1 LKEVLEEKIRSSNEA
16 VTFADVID
24 HWSAES
30 IHVFSKLGVVNG
42 YEDGTFKPDAP
53 ITRGEFAAIVAK
65 TFNIGTGEL
74 KAAQFNDINES
85 WAKGAILALAS
96 NGIINGYE
104 DGTFHPEANITRAE
118 MIAMIAM
125 IARIINLTTVQGT
138 SSTAFTDIGDS
149 WNKDQIESAAKAGII
164 NGAGEGS
171 FAPDKNST
179 RAEALTV
186 LLRSLKLNPEIASLI
201 DSLK

>member
-1 LKEVLEEKIRSSNEA
+1 M
-16 VTFADVID
+16 
-24 HWSAES
+24 
-30 IHVFSKLGVVNG
+30 FSKLGVVNG
-42 YEDGTFKPDAP
+42 YEDGTFKPDAQ

-74 KAAQFNDINES
+74 KTAQFRDINGS
-85 WAKGAILALAS
+85 WAKEAVLALAS

-118 MIAMIAM
+118 MVAI
-125 IARIINLTTVQGT
+125 IARIMNLTTVQGT
-138 SSTAFTDIGDS
+138 SSTVFTDLGDS
-149 WNKDQIESAAKAGII
+149 WNKDQIEAAAKAGII
-164 NGAGEGS
+164 NGVGEGS